1 VTPTV
6 VVGQAVDED
15 TDEEAPPAKTDESL
29 NKAIELLKAK
39 NG

>member
-1 VTPTV
+1 V
-6 VVGQAVDED
+6 VVGQTVDED
-15 TDEEAPPAKTDESL
+15 TEEEAAPTKVDEPL

>member
-6 VVGQAVDED
+6 AVGQPAEEE
-15 TDEEAPPAKTDESL
+15 EEAPQPTKNDEPL
-29 NKAIELLKAK
+29 LKAIELLKAK

>member
-1 VTPTV
+1 V
-6 VVGQAVDED
+6 VVGLGVFEDTYEEATPTKVDE
-15 TDEEAPPAKTDESL
+15 PL